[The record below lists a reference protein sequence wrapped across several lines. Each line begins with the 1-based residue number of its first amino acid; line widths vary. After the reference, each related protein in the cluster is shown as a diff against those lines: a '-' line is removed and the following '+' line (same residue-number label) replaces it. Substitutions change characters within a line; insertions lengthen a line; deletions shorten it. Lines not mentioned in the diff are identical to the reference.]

1 MTDQAK
7 PAPSYDDLK
16 ESVFPTQ
23 NKPSSIDLASLAN
36 TVFAVKKW
44 TDIATAATLSLL
56 VLSGGTATVLAPLL
70 IPAPLAS
77 ATLGITSTIIA
88 GKRAA
93 TTGTARSSDSPE
105 VSGFRKAFRAAASA
119 LQNKQLVSSALL
131 VASPFMM
138 GLGIMGMF
146 SSGSDIGGASM
157 WALFPLSAVVAIGG
171 AVLGHAA
178 KNDNTKMNV
187 YEAVIGREQ
196 QKPATPATN
205 P

>member
-23 NKPSSIDLASLAN
+23 NKPSSIDLTSLAN

-44 TDIATAATLSLL
+44 ADIASAATLGLL

-70 IPAPLAS
+70 LPAPLAS
-77 ATLGITSTIIA
+77 TGLGIASTIIA
-88 GKRAA
+88 GKRAD
-93 TTGTARSSDSPE
+93 TMGSARASDSQE
-105 VSGFRKAFRAAASA
+105 VSGFRKAFKDAASS
-119 LQNKQLVSSALL
+119 LWNKQIASSVLL
-131 VASPFMM
+131 AASPFMM
-138 GLGIMGMF
+138 GIGVLSMF
-146 SSGSDIGGASM
+146 SGGSGM
-157 WALFPLSAVVAIGG
+157 ALFPLSAVAAVAG
-171 AVLGHAA
+171 AVFGHSA

-187 YEAVIGREQ
+187 YEAVIRREQ
-196 QKPATPATN
+196 QKPATPTTN